1 MATLYTHRTENIAK
15 TWLLMGAFGVV
26 VTAIGWAISSYYH
39 DPGILPVAVIIALGM
54 NLFSYWFSDKVVI
67 AMAGAKP
74 ADGPQYE
81 ELTNVVEN
89 LAITA
94 GLPKP
99 KVYIINDPAPNAFA
113 TGRNKNHAAVAVT
126 TGLLN
131 MMNRTELEGVLAH
144 ELSHIGNRDMIVS
157 TVAVVLV
164 GFVTLVADFF
174 WRSSFLFGR
183 GRDREEKQNPIVM
196 VIAIVLVILAPIIA
210 TLLQLAISRRREFL
224 ADASGALLTR
234 YPEGLASALQKI
246 GNYAAPDAPANNA
259 TAHLYISNPFGPG
272 AAKSF
277 ITRLFSTHP
286 PIEERIKALLGNK
299 AAQFETHTI

>member
-1 MATLYTHRTENIAK
+1 MATLYTHRTENISK
-15 TWLLMGAFGVV
+15 TWALMLVFFCIVIAV
-26 VTAIGWAISSYYH
+26 GWAISYYYH
-39 DPGILPVAVIIALGM
+39 SPGILLFAVVFALVM
-54 NLFSYWFSDKVVI
+54 NVGSYWFSDTVVI

-74 ADGPQYE
+74 ADGPQYS
-81 ELTNVVEN
+81 ELNNVVEN

-99 KVYIINDPAPNAFA
+99 KVYVINDPAPNAFA
-113 TGRNKNHAAVAVT
+113 TGRNATHAAVAVT
-126 TGLLN
+126 SGLLA
-131 MMNRTELEGVLAH
+131 MMDRSELEGVLAH
-144 ELSHIGNRDMIVS
+144 ELSHVGNRDILVS

-164 GFVTLVADFF
+164 GFVTLAADFF
-174 WRSSFLFGR
+174 WRSTFFNR
-183 GRDREEKQNPIVM
+183 GSDREERQNPIIA
-196 VIAIVLVILAPIIA
+196 VIAIALVVLAPIIA

-234 YPEGLASALQKI
+234 YPEGLASALHKI
-246 GNYAAPDAPANNA
+246 GSYQAPMRRASNA

-286 PIEERIKALLGNK
+286 PIEDRIKALVGD
-299 AAQFETHTI
+299 AAI